1 MKNFLAALLVAWC
14 LTSCVVFAEAPRF
27 WNGDKNYPL
36 VCEDSQSAWY
46 LNKNSVAVK
55 INDPPFFIITAQ
67 VVTMSGS
74 DTYEF
79 FFDEDDIDMRVFDKA
94 ISDWRPLNPSELT
107 AKNQYAMYVGEAVF
121 YITQGR
127 KFYGNYLWKAK
138 VDGKTYKIDRFTD
151 EIYRDWR

>member
-1 MKNFLAALLVAWC
+1 MKNFLATLLVAWW

-36 VCEDSQSAWY
+36 IWENSQVAWY
-46 LNKNSVAVK
+46 LNKNSVTVK

-67 VVTMSGS
+67 VVTTNDSE
-74 DTYEF
+74 TYEF

-94 ISDWRPLNPSELT
+94 IADWQPLNPSEVT
-107 AKNQYAMYVGEAVF
+107 AANQHVIYAGEAVF
-121 YITQGR
+121 YVTQGR
-127 KFYGNYLWKAK
+127 KFYGNYLWKAE
-138 VDGKTYKIDRFTD
+138 VDGKTYNFDRFTD